1 MSEPEVLFC
10 LHFLGGSARSWERLA
25 RALDG
30 TPLTCVPVDLPGFG
44 DAADRPGYSVAA
56 MADHVAEAVR
66 ARAPARFGF
75 AGHSMGAKVA
85 LALARRS
92 GGWRGG
98 TDRPHRSHPGLRL
111 AAEP

>member
-44 DAADRPGYSVAA
+44 DAAGTPGYSVAA
-56 MADHVAEAVR
+56 MADHVAEAIRVTD
-66 ARAPARFGF
+66 ARIVDVSSGVELRPGEKDPVLIRRFLQ
-75 AGHSMGAKVA
+75 AAKAAKQGA
-85 LALARRS
+85 
-92 GGWRGG
+92 
-98 TDRPHRSHPGLRL
+98 
-111 AAEP
+111 